1 MQGETHVVELVVLFL
16 DLALRAWCKTCFSRR
31 ASVRVTF
38 QLHAC
43 RRVVFGQAVVNIFGS
58 VYMVADSFFDISRRN
73 VRRQQ
78 AADHQAL
85 DVAHGVPPPRAAPPL
100 LRRVVLNCSTLCRQ
114 LPLRQQLWGW
124 GPGRGHTASLTTCMR
139 LPGIR
144 YFFMG
149 LRE

>member
-16 DLALRAWCKTCFSRR
+16 DLALRAWCKACFSRR

-100 LRRVVLNCSTLCRQ
+100 LRRVVLSESVSVGTRIIGTFQGNRGMQ
-114 LPLRQQLWGW
+114 IWGV
-124 GPGRGHTASLTTCMR
+124 LVCYK
-139 LPGIR
+139 I
-144 YFFMG
+144 
-149 LRE
+149 